1 MKKILKIISI
11 VSFLFFAFYFLKD
24 INLPFV
30 GPFGNNNATYSIQ
43 AKNYLKI
50 GLGRTK
56 LAPANKIEDGKF
68 QYYLH
73 HPPLLQLLTA
83 LSFKVFGQNLWWPGR
98 FFPIASTLISIILMT
113 AIAKK
118 LFGEIEGWFTLFFAS
133 TSPFLFSFGKIIQFE
148 PFLLC
153 ITLLFIY
160 IIVHKSSQK
169 TTGWLI
175 FLSIIGCL
183 IDWTMILFLLSLY
196 FIYRNFSLNRN
207 AIKTCLAV
215 GFAVLVLFFIY
226 ASFLVGPKEIISAYI
241 GRNFGKELFGQH
253 WAVLKLISLL
263 LLRIIIYFT
272 PLSFAAA
279 IYLLLKRKMDKV
291 SLVFLVFGG
300 SNVLLFLNGAYAH
313 PYWLYYLTPF
323 FIFSSAR
330 LMKQICNQKSR
341 LCLGIIFL
349 IANLPFSALVIKYKD
364 QQIKKALWQNE
375 FIDQI
380 TPLLK
385 PDEEIG
391 VSWDFNEELLRYK
404 TGHPVTI
411 LWSKKEIFKN
421 TLEKPKWHYFIFS
434 CWANCN
440 PEDAKIGETLL
451 EKYDLALKEKENRA
465 FLFDLTEP
473 SKGQPKEIYGKKS
486 EVEKGNTLLPLLYYR
501 KARDFLGVNQI

>member
-98 FFPIASTLISIILMT
+98 FFPIASTLISIILMA
-113 AIAKK
+113 AIANQIWGKTEK
-118 LFGEIEGWFTLFFAS
+118 WLTLFFAS

-148 PFLLC
+148 PLLLC
-153 ITLLFIY
+153 VTLLFTYLAIKNSSRKLTFPL
-160 IIVHKSSQK
+160 ILLIV
-169 TTGWLI
+169 
-175 FLSIIGCL
+175 IGCL
-183 IDWTMILFLLSLY
+183 IDWPMIIFLL
-196 FIYRNFSLNRN
+196 
-207 AIKTCLAV
+207 AVCLIGITSKSYKFHMHV
-215 GFAVLVLFFIY
+215 HIGFVVLVLFFAY
-226 ASFLVGPKEIISAYI
+226 ASLFVGPKELISAFF
-241 GRNFGKELFGQH
+241 GRSLGSEFFGQS
-253 WAVLKLISLL
+253 WALPKLIFLL

-272 PLSFAAA
+272 PLGLASA
-279 IYLLLKRKMDKV
+279 IYLLLKRKTDQI
-291 SLVFLVFGG
+291 SLVYLAFGG

-323 FIFSSAR
+323 FLFSSVS
-330 LMKQICNQKSR
+330 LTKKIFDQKKWPW
-341 LCLGIIFL
+341 LGIVLL
-349 IANLPFSALVIKYKD
+349 ITNAAFSALVIKYKD